1 MKFKKYTP
9 TNISTFSKSQL
20 SASLDLHAKNSSSE
34 INYPESDEMS
44 RYLQEMGKKYEAKFG
59 EILQAKKLDVCHLN
73 GEISDKSYENTL
85 LTLNKAYDFVSQT
98 FLNSEKLYGVADYLM
113 KVSSKSDLGNFS
125 YEPVEI
131 KLATFEKP
139 SYILQSIAYCELLN
153 DVLGK
158 IPENFH
164 LHLGG
169 GKFKTF
175 KTKDYYD
182 WYKNIVDKYEKFLSK
197 FSIDDP
203 LEYLPGDHGK
213 WNKFVQKKLK
223 EKGDIIQVHAMR
235 MDQRKKFMEAG
246 IKTIFDLKNI
256 DLNNHKVDLN
266 NGLIKRFKSQAT
278 LQVRTTSED
287 NPAYEIRP
295 INEQEK
301 GLKLLPIK
309 NEGDMFFDFEGYP
322 DPLTAEKLE
331 YLIGITFKDK
341 EGKYIYKSFWAH
353 NSDEEKKAFSDFV
366 KFINER
372 KINYPSGKLFHYGNY
387 EKNALG
393 NLAAKHQIHIETI
406 DDWLRSEYLIDLFPI
421 TKNAIILGS
430 ESYSIKYVERIY
442 LKDLRQEEI
451 STAGDSVIQ
460 YANWINLKDE
470 KILDSI
476 EAYNKQDCDSTQQLR
491 DFLLNLPEYKELKFA
506 TQKVKSDIND
516 NLTVDEININV
527 LDEEAKKFRDNYKLT
542 ELKNKEYLIKL
553 ISELIPFHP
562 SEERVEF
569 WEFFARLNDK
579 TPEELTSD
587 GEVIVNCKLQKIIE
601 IKKSLGLVYS
611 FNENQ
616 VIKIQSDLDFKN
628 DFCIAPIQTTAN
640 NLLIKEAIKTDDD
653 KYFLKLKGSLDEE
666 NKNFTLKI
674 SRANLEKYKINQYEE
689 INIYKFPSVISKYME
704 SDCSLQAQSWNNG
717 SSKISKAFLNFL
729 DRQPIKGISE
739 LNEKL
744 NNEENNSDEISNF
757 LFDLKDQTL
766 AIQGPPGTGKTTF
779 TAELISKLIEK
790 GLRVAI
796 SSNGHKA
803 INNILLKVEN
813 FCKSNSIKGNLYKR
827 SSSSSIRDDEV
838 YFINSSISSSTTYRQ
853 DVDVLGAT
861 VFSLSKQD
869 YFGQPFDYLIVDES
883 GQVSSAN
890 LLYMSQCAKNI
901 LLVGDQQQLSQP
913 KKAAHPGDSGLS
925 SLEYFMNGEDIIP
938 ADKGFFL
945 PKSWR
950 MPPTLTKVVSQ
961 MFYEGKLEPEL
972 TNNSNKVFWSG
983 KNSGLVF
990 FPVKHKTQNSSF
1002 SIEEAEYIYNLL
1014 NQIIGSE
1021 YQFISNSSS
1030 SKNEDVVLE
1039 KKLISPEDILV
1050 TTPYNAQKN
1059 LLQNEL
1065 KGLADVGTVDKFQGL
1080 EKPIAI
1086 YSLASTD
1093 SENAPRGL
1101 SFVLNANRLNVAI
1114 SRAKCLSIV
1123 VGSPE
1128 LANCMPKNVEEAK
1141 QLSRFCKILS
1151 FMDNH

>member
-20 SASLDLHAKNSSSE
+20 SASLDLHAKNSSSQ

-59 EILQAKKLDVCHLN
+59 EILQAKNLDVCHLK
-73 GEISDKSYENTL
+73 GEISEKSYENTL
-85 LTLNKAYDFVSQT
+85 LTLNKAHDFVSQV
-98 FLNSEKLYGVADYLM
+98 FLNSKKLYGVADYLM

-153 DVLGK
+153 NVLGR

-175 KTKDYYD
+175 KTKYFYD
-182 WYKNIVDKYEKFLSK
+182 WYKNIEDKYERFLSK
-197 FSIDDP
+197 FSIDEP
-203 LEYLPGDHGK
+203 LDYLPGDHGK
-213 WNKFVQKKLK
+213 WNKFVQEKLK

-235 MDQRKKFMEAG
+235 LDQRKKFNEAG

-266 NGLIKRFKSQAT
+266 NGLIKRFKNQAT
-278 LQVRTTSED
+278 LQLRTTSED
-287 NPAYEIRP
+287 NPAFEIRP
-295 INEQEK
+295 INEQDK
-301 GLKLLPIK
+301 GLNLLPIK
-309 NEGDMFFDFEGYP
+309 NDGDMFFDFEGYP
-322 DPLTAEKLE
+322 DPLTAEKIE

-353 NSDEEKKAFSDFV
+353 NMDDEKKAFSEFV
-366 KFINER
+366 EFIKER

-421 TKNAIILGS
+421 TKNAMILGAG
-430 ESYSIKYVERIY
+430 SYSIKYVERIY
-442 LKDLRQEEI
+442 LKDLRKEEI

-476 EAYNKQDCDSTQQLR
+476 EAYNKQDCDSTQKLR
-491 DFLLNLPEYKELKFA
+491 DFLLDLPEYKKLKSIN
-506 TQKVKSDIND
+506 QKVKPYND
-516 NLTVDEININV
+516 NYLSVEEININA
-527 LDEEAKKFRDNYKLT
+527 LDKEAKKFRENYQLT
-542 ELKNKEYLIKL
+542 ELKNKEYLRKL

-587 GEVIVNCKLQKIIE
+587 GEVIVNCKFQKIIE
-601 IKKSLGLVYS
+601 IKNSLGLVYS

-628 DFCIAPIQTTAN
+628 DFCLAPIQTTAS
-640 NLLIKEAIKTDDD
+640 NLLIKEAIKTDDG

-689 INIYKFPSVISKYME
+689 INIYKFPSVISQYME

-717 SSKISKAFLNFL
+717 SSSISKAFLNFL
-729 DRQPIKGISE
+729 DRKSVKGISE

-744 NNEENNSDEISNF
+744 SNKENNSDEISNF
-757 LFDLKDQTL
+757 LFDLKDETL

-813 FCKSNSIKGNLYKR
+813 FCKLNSIRGNLYKR
-827 SSSSSIRDDEV
+827 SSSSSIRDDEL
-838 YFINSSISSSTTYRQ
+838 YFMNTSINASTTYRQ
-853 DVDVLGAT
+853 DIDVLGAT

-869 YFGQPFDYLIVDES
+869 YFGQPFDYLIIDES

-913 KKAAHPGDSGLS
+913 KKASHPGDSGLS
-925 SLEYFMNGEDIIP
+925 CLEYFMNGEDIVP
-938 ADKGFFL
+938 TDKGFFL

-950 MPPTLTKVVSQ
+950 MPPDLTNVVSR
-961 MFYEGKLEPEL
+961 MFYEGRLEPEIA
-972 TNNSNKVFWSG
+972 NSFNKVFWSG
-983 KNSGLVF
+983 KTSGLEF
-990 FPVKHKTQNSSF
+990 FPVKHKSQNSSF
-1002 SIEEAEYIYNLL
+1002 SIEEAEYIYHLL
-1014 NQIIGSE
+1014 KKIIGSE
-1021 YQFISNSSS
+1021 YQFISNSTK
-1030 SKNEDVVLE
+1030 SKNQDMNLE
-1039 KKLISPEDILV
+1039 KKVISPEDILV

-1059 LLQNEL
+1059 LLQKEL

-1141 QLSRFCKILS
+1141 QLSRFCKILR
-1151 FMDNH
+1151 FMD

>member
-1 MKFKKYTP
+1 MKLKKYTP

-20 SASLDLHAKNSSSE
+20 SASLDLHAENSSSQ

-59 EILQAKKLDVCHLN
+59 EILQAKNLDVCHLK
-73 GEISDKSYENTL
+73 GEISEKSYENTL
-85 LTLNKAYDFVSQT
+85 LTLNKAHDFVSQV
-98 FLNSEKLYGVADYLM
+98 FLNSKKLYGVADYLM

-153 DVLGK
+153 NVLGR

-175 KTKDYYD
+175 KTKYFYD
-182 WYKNIVDKYEKFLSK
+182 WYKNIEDKYERFLSK
-197 FSIDDP
+197 FSIDEP
-203 LEYLPGDHGK
+203 LDYLPGDHGK
-213 WNKFVQKKLK
+213 WNKFVQEKLK

-235 MDQRKKFMEAG
+235 LDQRKKFNEAG

-266 NGLIKRFKSQAT
+266 NGLIKRFKNQAT
-278 LQVRTTSED
+278 LQLRTTSED
-287 NPAYEIRP
+287 NPAFEIRP
-295 INEQEK
+295 INEQDK
-301 GLKLLPIK
+301 GLNLLPIK
-309 NEGDMFFDFEGYP
+309 NDGDMFFDFEGYP
-322 DPLTAEKLE
+322 DPLTAEKIE

-353 NSDEEKKAFSDFV
+353 NMDDEKKAFSEFV
-366 KFINER
+366 KFIKER

-421 TKNAIILGS
+421 TKNAMILGAG
-430 ESYSIKYVERIY
+430 SYSIKYVERIY
-442 LKDLRQEEI
+442 LKDLRKEEI

-476 EAYNKQDCDSTQQLR
+476 EAYNKQDCDSTQKLR
-491 DFLLNLPEYKELKFA
+491 DFLLDLPEYKKLKSIN
-506 TQKVKSDIND
+506 QKVKPYND
-516 NLTVDEININV
+516 NDLSVEEININA
-527 LDEEAKKFRDNYKLT
+527 LDKEAKKFRENYQLT
-542 ELKNKEYLIKL
+542 EFKNKEYLIKL

-587 GEVIVNCKLQKIIE
+587 GEVIVNCKFQKIIE
-601 IKKSLGLVYS
+601 IKNSLGLVYS

-628 DFCIAPIQTTAN
+628 DFCLAPIQTTAS
-640 NLLIKEAIKTDDD
+640 NLLIKEAIKTDDG

-689 INIYKFPSVISKYME
+689 INIYKFPSVISQYME

-717 SSKISKAFLNFL
+717 SSSISKAFLNFL
-729 DRQPIKGISE
+729 DRKSVKGISE

-744 NNEENNSDEISNF
+744 SNKENNSDEISNF
-757 LFDLKDQTL
+757 LFNLKDETL

-813 FCKSNSIKGNLYKR
+813 FCKLNSIKGNLYKR
-827 SSSSSIRDDEV
+827 SSSSSIRDDEL
-838 YFINSSISSSTTYRQ
+838 YFMNTSINASTTYRQ
-853 DVDVLGAT
+853 DIDVLGAT

-869 YFGQPFDYLIVDES
+869 YFGQPFDYLIIDES

-913 KKAAHPGDSGLS
+913 KKASHPGDSGLS
-925 SLEYFMNGEDIIP
+925 CLEYFMNGEDIVP
-938 ADKGFFL
+938 TDKGFFL

-950 MPPTLTKVVSQ
+950 MPPDLTNVVSR
-961 MFYEGKLEPEL
+961 MFYEGRLEPEIA
-972 TNNSNKVFWSG
+972 NSFNKVFWSG
-983 KNSGLVF
+983 KTSGLEF
-990 FPVKHKTQNSSF
+990 FPVKHKSQNSSF
-1002 SIEEAEYIYNLL
+1002 SIEEAEYIYHLL
-1014 NQIIGSE
+1014 KKIIGSE
-1021 YQFISNSSS
+1021 YQFISNSTK
-1030 SKNEDVVLE
+1030 SKNQDMNLE
-1039 KKLISPEDILV
+1039 KKVISPEDILV

-1059 LLQNEL
+1059 LLQKEL

-1141 QLSRFCKILS
+1141 QLSRFCKILR
-1151 FMDNH
+1151 FMD

>member
-20 SASLDLHAKNSSSE
+20 SASLDLHAKNSSSQ

-59 EILQAKKLDVCHLN
+59 EILQAKNLDVCHLK
-73 GEISDKSYENTL
+73 GEISEKSYENTL
-85 LTLNKAYDFVSQT
+85 LTLNKAHDFVSQV
-98 FLNSEKLYGVADYLM
+98 FLNSKKLYGVADYLM

-153 DVLGK
+153 NVLGR

-175 KTKDYYD
+175 KTKYFYD
-182 WYKNIVDKYEKFLSK
+182 WYKNIEDKYERFLSK
-197 FSIDDP
+197 FSIDEP
-203 LEYLPGDHGK
+203 LDYLPGDHGK
-213 WNKFVQKKLK
+213 WNKFVQEKLK

-235 MDQRKKFMEAG
+235 LDQRKKFNEAG

-266 NGLIKRFKSQAT
+266 NGLIKRFKNQAT
-278 LQVRTTSED
+278 LQLRTTSED
-287 NPAYEIRP
+287 NPAFEIRP
-295 INEQEK
+295 INEQDK
-301 GLKLLPIK
+301 GLNLLPIK
-309 NEGDMFFDFEGYP
+309 NDGDMFFDFEGYP
-322 DPLTAEKLE
+322 DPLTAEKIE

-353 NSDEEKKAFSDFV
+353 NMDDEKKAFSEFV
-366 KFINER
+366 EFIKER

-421 TKNAIILGS
+421 TKNAMILGAG
-430 ESYSIKYVERIY
+430 SYSIKYVERIY
-442 LKDLRQEEI
+442 LKDLRKEEI

-476 EAYNKQDCDSTQQLR
+476 EAYNKQDCDSTQKLR
-491 DFLLNLPEYKELKFA
+491 DFLLDLPEYKKLKSIN
-506 TQKVKSDIND
+506 QKVKPYND
-516 NLTVDEININV
+516 NYLSVEEININA
-527 LDEEAKKFRDNYKLT
+527 LDKEAKKFRENYQLT
-542 ELKNKEYLIKL
+542 ELKNKENLRKL

-587 GEVIVNCKLQKIIE
+587 GEVIVNCKFQKIIE
-601 IKKSLGLVYS
+601 IKNSLGLVYS

-628 DFCIAPIQTTAN
+628 DFCLAPIQTTAS
-640 NLLIKEAIKTDDD
+640 NLLIKEAIKTDDG

-689 INIYKFPSVISKYME
+689 INIYKFPSVISQYME

-717 SSKISKAFLNFL
+717 SSSISKAFLNFL
-729 DRQPIKGISE
+729 DRKSVKGISE

-744 NNEENNSDEISNF
+744 SNKENNSDEISNF
-757 LFDLKDQTL
+757 LFDLKDETL

-813 FCKSNSIKGNLYKR
+813 FCKLNSIRGNLYKR
-827 SSSSSIRDDEV
+827 SSSSSIRDDEL
-838 YFINSSISSSTTYRQ
+838 YFMNSSITASTTYRQ
-853 DVDVLGAT
+853 DIDVLGAT

-869 YFGQPFDYLIVDES
+869 YFGQPFDYLIIDES

-913 KKAAHPGDSGLS
+913 KKASHPGDSGLS
-925 SLEYFMNGEDIIP
+925 CLEYFMNGEDIVP
-938 ADKGFFL
+938 TDKGFFL

-950 MPPTLTKVVSQ
+950 MPPDLTNVVSR
-961 MFYEGKLEPEL
+961 MFYEGRLEPEMA
-972 TNNSNKVFWSG
+972 NSVNKVFWSG
-983 KNSGLVF
+983 KTSGLEF
-990 FPVKHKTQNSSF
+990 FPVKHKSQNSSF
-1002 SIEEAEYIYNLL
+1002 SIEEAEYIYHLL
-1014 NQIIGSE
+1014 KKIIGSE
-1021 YQFISNSSS
+1021 YQFISNSTK
-1030 SKNEDVVLE
+1030 SKNQDMNLE
-1039 KKLISPEDILV
+1039 KKVISPEDILV

-1059 LLQNEL
+1059 LLQKEL

-1141 QLSRFCKILS
+1141 QLSRFCKILR
-1151 FMDNH
+1151 FMD

>member
-1 MKFKKYTP
+1 MKLKKYTP

-20 SASLDLHAKNSSSE
+20 SASLDLHAKNSSSQ

-59 EILQAKKLDVCHLN
+59 EILQAKNLDVCHLK
-73 GEISDKSYENTL
+73 GEISEKSYENTL
-85 LTLNKAYDFVSQT
+85 LTLNKAHDFVSQV
-98 FLNSEKLYGVADYLM
+98 FLNSKKLYGVADYLM

-153 DVLGK
+153 NVLGR

-175 KTKDYYD
+175 KTKYFYD
-182 WYKNIVDKYEKFLSK
+182 WYKNIEDKYERFLSK
-197 FSIDDP
+197 FSIDEP
-203 LEYLPGDHGK
+203 LDYLPGDHGK
-213 WNKFVQKKLK
+213 WNKFVQEKLK

-235 MDQRKKFMEAG
+235 LDQRKKFNEAG

-266 NGLIKRFKSQAT
+266 NGLIKRFKNQAT
-278 LQVRTTSED
+278 LQLRTTSED
-287 NPAYEIRP
+287 NPAFEIRP
-295 INEQEK
+295 INEQDK
-301 GLKLLPIK
+301 GLNLLPIK
-309 NEGDMFFDFEGYP
+309 NDGDMFFDFEGYP
-322 DPLTAEKLE
+322 DPLTAEKIE

-353 NSDEEKKAFSDFV
+353 NMDDEKKAFSEFV
-366 KFINER
+366 EFIKER

-421 TKNAIILGS
+421 TKNAMILGAG
-430 ESYSIKYVERIY
+430 SYSIKYVERIY
-442 LKDLRQEEI
+442 LKDLRKEEI

-476 EAYNKQDCDSTQQLR
+476 EAYNKQDCDSTQKLR
-491 DFLLNLPEYKELKFA
+491 DFLLDLPEYKKLKSIN
-506 TQKVKSDIND
+506 QKVKPYND
-516 NLTVDEININV
+516 NYLSVEEININA
-527 LDEEAKKFRDNYKLT
+527 LDKEAKKFRENYQLT
-542 ELKNKEYLIKL
+542 ELKNKEYLRKL

-587 GEVIVNCKLQKIIE
+587 GEVIVNCKFQKIIE
-601 IKKSLGLVYS
+601 IKNSLGLVYS

-628 DFCIAPIQTTAN
+628 DFCLAPIQTTAS
-640 NLLIKEAIKTDDD
+640 NLLIKEAIKTDDG

-689 INIYKFPSVISKYME
+689 INIYKFPSVISQYME

-717 SSKISKAFLNFL
+717 SSSISKAFLNFL
-729 DRQPIKGISE
+729 DRKSVKGISE

-744 NNEENNSDEISNF
+744 SNKENNSDEISNF
-757 LFDLKDQTL
+757 LFDLKDETL

-803 INNILLKVEN
+803 INNILLKVGN
-813 FCKSNSIKGNLYKR
+813 FCKLNSIKGNLYKR
-827 SSSSSIRDDEV
+827 SSSSSIRDDEL
-838 YFINSSISSSTTYRQ
+838 YFMNTSINASTTYRQ
-853 DVDVLGAT
+853 DIDVLGAT

-869 YFGQPFDYLIVDES
+869 YFGQPFDYLIIDES

-913 KKAAHPGDSGLS
+913 KKASHPGDSGLS
-925 SLEYFMNGEDIIP
+925 CLEYFMNGEDIVP
-938 ADKGFFL
+938 TDKGFFL

-950 MPPTLTKVVSQ
+950 MPPDLTNVVSR
-961 MFYEGKLEPEL
+961 MFYEGRLEPEIA
-972 TNNSNKVFWSG
+972 NSFNKVFWSG
-983 KNSGLVF
+983 KNSGLEF
-990 FPVKHKTQNSSF
+990 FPVKHKSQNSSF
-1002 SIEEAEYIYNLL
+1002 SIEEAEYIYHLL
-1014 NQIIGSE
+1014 KKIIGSE
-1021 YQFISNSSS
+1021 YQFISNPTK
-1030 SKNEDVVLE
+1030 SKNQDMNLE
-1039 KKLISPEDILV
+1039 KKVISPEDILV

-1059 LLQNEL
+1059 LLQKEL

-1141 QLSRFCKILS
+1141 QLSRFCKILR
-1151 FMDNH
+1151 FKD

>member
-20 SASLDLHAKNSSSE
+20 SASLDLHAKNSSSQ

-59 EILQAKKLDVCHLN
+59 EILQAKNLDVCHLK
-73 GEISDKSYENTL
+73 GEISEKSYENTL
-85 LTLNKAYDFVSQT
+85 LTLNKAHDFVSQV
-98 FLNSEKLYGVADYLM
+98 FLNSKKLYGVADYLM

-153 DVLGK
+153 NVLGR

-175 KTKDYYD
+175 KTKYFYD
-182 WYKNIVDKYEKFLSK
+182 WYKNIEDKYERFLSK
-197 FSIDDP
+197 FSIDEP
-203 LEYLPGDHGK
+203 LDYLPGDHGK
-213 WNKFVQKKLK
+213 WNKFVQEKLK

-235 MDQRKKFMEAG
+235 LDQRKKFNEAG

-266 NGLIKRFKSQAT
+266 NGLIKRFKNQAT
-278 LQVRTTSED
+278 LQLRTTSED
-287 NPAYEIRP
+287 NPAFEIRP
-295 INEQEK
+295 INEQDK
-301 GLKLLPIK
+301 GLNLLPIK
-309 NEGDMFFDFEGYP
+309 NDGDMFFDFEGYP
-322 DPLTAEKLE
+322 DPLTAEKIE

-353 NSDEEKKAFSDFV
+353 NMDDEKKAFSEFV
-366 KFINER
+366 EFIKER

-421 TKNAIILGS
+421 TKNAMILGAG
-430 ESYSIKYVERIY
+430 SYSIKYVERIY
-442 LKDLRQEEI
+442 LKDLRKEEI

-476 EAYNKQDCDSTQQLR
+476 EAYNKQDCDSTQKLR
-491 DFLLNLPEYKELKFA
+491 DFLLDLPEYKELKF
-506 TQKVKSDIND
+506 INQQVNPD
-516 NLTVDEININV
+516 NDYDLFIEEININA
-527 LDEEAKKFRDNYKLT
+527 LDKEAKKFRENFQLT
-542 ELKNKEYLIKL
+542 ELKNKEYLRKL

-587 GEVIVNCKLQKIIE
+587 GEVIVNCKFQKIIE
-601 IKKSLGLVYS
+601 IKNSLGLVYS

-628 DFCIAPIQTTAN
+628 DFCLAPIQTTAS
-640 NLLIKEAIKTDDD
+640 NLLLKEAIKTDDG

-689 INIYKFPSVISKYME
+689 INIYKFPSVISQYME

-717 SSKISKAFLNFL
+717 SSSISKAFLNFL
-729 DRQPIKGISE
+729 DRKSVKGISE

-744 NNEENNSDEISNF
+744 SNKENNSDEISNF
-757 LFDLKDQTL
+757 LFDLKDETL

-813 FCKSNSIKGNLYKR
+813 FCKLNSIKGNLYKR
-827 SSSSSIRDDEV
+827 SSSSSIRDDEL
-838 YFINSSISSSTTYRQ
+838 YFMNTSINASTTYRQ
-853 DVDVLGAT
+853 DIDVLGAT

-869 YFGQPFDYLIVDES
+869 YFGQPFDYLIIDES

-913 KKAAHPGDSGLS
+913 KKASHPGDSGLS
-925 SLEYFMNGEDIIP
+925 CLEYFMNGEDIVP
-938 ADKGFFL
+938 TDKGFFL

-950 MPPTLTKVVSQ
+950 MPPDLTNVVSR
-961 MFYEGKLEPEL
+961 MFYEGRLEPEMA
-972 TNNSNKVFWSG
+972 NSVNKVFWSG
-983 KNSGLVF
+983 KTSGLEF
-990 FPVKHKTQNSSF
+990 FPVKHKSQNSSF
-1002 SIEEAEYIYNLL
+1002 SIEEAEYIYHLL
-1014 NQIIGSE
+1014 KKIIGSE
-1021 YQFISNSSS
+1021 YQFISNSTK
-1030 SKNEDVVLE
+1030 SKNQDMNLE
-1039 KKLISPEDILV
+1039 KKVISPEDILV

-1059 LLQNEL
+1059 LLQKEL

-1141 QLSRFCKILS
+1141 QLSRFCKILR
-1151 FMDNH
+1151 FMD

>member
-1 MKFKKYTP
+1 MKLKKYTP

-20 SASLDLHAKNSSSE
+20 SASLDLHAKNSSSQ

-59 EILQAKKLDVCHLN
+59 EILQAKNLDVCHLK
-73 GEISDKSYENTL
+73 GEISEKSYENTL
-85 LTLNKAYDFVSQT
+85 LTLNKAHDFVSQV
-98 FLNSEKLYGVADYLM
+98 FLNSKKLYGVADYLM

-153 DVLGK
+153 NVLGR

-175 KTKDYYD
+175 KTKYFYD
-182 WYKNIVDKYEKFLSK
+182 WYKNIEDKYERFLSK
-197 FSIDDP
+197 FSIDEP
-203 LEYLPGDHGK
+203 LDYLPGDHGK
-213 WNKFVQKKLK
+213 WNKFVQEKLK

-235 MDQRKKFMEAG
+235 LDQRKKFNEAG

-266 NGLIKRFKSQAT
+266 NGLIKRFKNQAT
-278 LQVRTTSED
+278 LQLRTTSED
-287 NPAYEIRP
+287 NPAFEIRP
-295 INEQEK
+295 INEQDK
-301 GLKLLPIK
+301 GLNLLPIK
-309 NEGDMFFDFEGYP
+309 NDGDMFFDFEGYP
-322 DPLTAEKLE
+322 DPLTAEKIE

-353 NSDEEKKAFSDFV
+353 NMDDEKKAFSEFV
-366 KFINER
+366 EFIKER

-421 TKNAIILGS
+421 TKNAMILGAG
-430 ESYSIKYVERIY
+430 SYSIKYVERIY
-442 LKDLRQEEI
+442 LKDLRKEEI

-476 EAYNKQDCDSTQQLR
+476 EAYNKQDCDSTQKLR
-491 DFLLNLPEYKELKFA
+491 DFLLDLPEYEKLKSIN
-506 TQKVKSDIND
+506 QKVKPYND
-516 NLTVDEININV
+516 NDLSVEEININA
-527 LDEEAKKFRDNYKLT
+527 LDKEAKKFRENYQLT
-542 ELKNKEYLIKL
+542 EFKNKEYLIKL

-587 GEVIVNCKLQKIIE
+587 GEVIVNCKFQKIIE
-601 IKKSLGLVYS
+601 IKNSLGLVYS

-628 DFCIAPIQTTAN
+628 DFCLAPIQTTAS
-640 NLLIKEAIKTDDD
+640 NLLIKEAIKTDDG

-689 INIYKFPSVISKYME
+689 INIYKFPSVISQYME

-717 SSKISKAFLNFL
+717 SSSISKAFLNFL
-729 DRQPIKGISE
+729 DRKSVKGISE

-744 NNEENNSDEISNF
+744 SNKENNSDEISNF
-757 LFDLKDQTL
+757 LFDLKDETL

-813 FCKSNSIKGNLYKR
+813 FCKLNSINGNLYKR
-827 SSSSSIRDDEV
+827 SSSSSIRDDEL
-838 YFINSSISSSTTYRQ
+838 YFMNTSINASTTYRQ
-853 DVDVLGAT
+853 DIDVLGAT

-869 YFGQPFDYLIVDES
+869 YFGQPFDYLIIDES

-913 KKAAHPGDSGLS
+913 KKASHPGDSGLS
-925 SLEYFMNGEDIIP
+925 CLEYFMNGEDIVP
-938 ADKGFFL
+938 TDKGFFL

-950 MPPTLTKVVSQ
+950 MPPDLTNVVSR
-961 MFYEGKLEPEL
+961 MFYEGRLEPEIA
-972 TNNSNKVFWSG
+972 NSFNKVFWSG
-983 KNSGLVF
+983 KTSGLEF
-990 FPVKHKTQNSSF
+990 FPVKHKSQNSSF
-1002 SIEEAEYIYNLL
+1002 SIEEAEYIYHLL
-1014 NQIIGSE
+1014 KKIIGSE
-1021 YQFISNSSS
+1021 YQFISNSSK
-1030 SKNEDVVLE
+1030 SKNQDMNLE
-1039 KKLISPEDILV
+1039 KKVISPEDILV

-1059 LLQNEL
+1059 LLQKEL

-1151 FMDNH
+1151 FMD

>member
-1 MKFKKYTP
+1 MKLKKYTP

-20 SASLDLHAKNSSSE
+20 SASLDLHAKNSSSQ

-59 EILQAKKLDVCHLN
+59 EILQAKNLDVCHLK
-73 GEISDKSYENTL
+73 GEISEKSYENTL
-85 LTLNKAYDFVSQT
+85 LTLNKAHDFVSQV
-98 FLNSEKLYGVADYLM
+98 FLNSKKLYGVADYLM

-153 DVLGK
+153 NVLGR

-175 KTKDYYD
+175 KTKNFYD
-182 WYKNIVDKYEKFLSK
+182 WYKNIEDKYEKFLSK
-197 FSIDDP
+197 FSIDEP
-203 LEYLPGDHGK
+203 LDYLPGDHGK
-213 WNKFVQKKLK
+213 WNKFVQEKLK

-235 MDQRKKFMEAG
+235 LDQRKKFNEAG

-256 DLNNHKVDLN
+256 DLNNHKVDLD
-266 NGLIKRFKSQAT
+266 NGLIKRFKNQAT
-278 LQVRTTSED
+278 LQLRTTSED
-287 NPAYEIRP
+287 NPAFEIRP
-295 INEQEK
+295 INEQDK
-301 GLKLLPIK
+301 GLNLLPIK
-309 NEGDMFFDFEGYP
+309 NDGDMFFDFEGYP
-322 DPLTAEKLE
+322 DPLTAEKIE

-353 NSDEEKKAFSDFV
+353 NMDDEKKAFSEFV
-366 KFINER
+366 EFIKER

-421 TKNAIILGS
+421 TKNAMILGAG
-430 ESYSIKYVERIY
+430 SYSIKYVERIY
-442 LKDLRQEEI
+442 LKDLRKEEI

-476 EAYNKQDCDSTQQLR
+476 EAYNKQDCDSTQKLR
-491 DFLLNLPEYKELKFA
+491 DFLLDLPEYKKLKSIN
-506 TQKVKSDIND
+506 QKVKPYND
-516 NLTVDEININV
+516 NDLSVEEININA
-527 LDEEAKKFRDNYKLT
+527 LDKEAKKFRENYQLT
-542 ELKNKEYLIKL
+542 ELKNKEYLRKL

-587 GEVIVNCKLQKIIE
+587 GEVIVNCKFQKIIE
-601 IKKSLGLVYS
+601 IKNSLGLVYS

-628 DFCIAPIQTTAN
+628 DFCLAPIQTTAS
-640 NLLIKEAIKTDDD
+640 NLLIKEAIKTDDG

-689 INIYKFPSVISKYME
+689 INIYKFPSVISQYME

-717 SSKISKAFLNFL
+717 SSSISKAFLNFL
-729 DRQPIKGISE
+729 DRKSVKGISE

-744 NNEENNSDEISNF
+744 SNKENNSDEISNF
-757 LFDLKDQTL
+757 LFDLKDETL

-803 INNILLKVEN
+803 INNILLKVGN
-813 FCKSNSIKGNLYKR
+813 FCKLNSIKGNLYKR
-827 SSSSSIRDDEV
+827 SSSSSIRDDQL
-838 YFINSSISSSTTYRQ
+838 YFMNSSINASTTHRQ
-853 DVDVLGAT
+853 DIDVLGAT

-869 YFGQPFDYLIVDES
+869 YFGQPYDYLIIDES

-913 KKAAHPGDSGLS
+913 KKASHPGDSGLS
-925 SLEYFMNGEDIIP
+925 CLEYFMNGEDIVP
-938 ADKGFFL
+938 TDKGFFL

-950 MPPTLTKVVSQ
+950 MPPDLTNVVSR
-961 MFYEGKLEPEL
+961 MFYEGRLEPEIA
-972 TNNSNKVFWSG
+972 NSFNKVFWSG
-983 KNSGLVF
+983 KTSGLEF
-990 FPVKHKTQNSSF
+990 FPVKHKSQNSSF
-1002 SIEEAEYIYNLL
+1002 SIEEAEYIYHLL
-1014 NQIIGSE
+1014 KKIIGSE
-1021 YQFISNSSS
+1021 YQFISNSTK
-1030 SKNEDVVLE
+1030 SKNQDMNLE
-1039 KKLISPEDILV
+1039 KKVISPEDILV

-1059 LLQNEL
+1059 LLQKEL

-1141 QLSRFCKILS
+1141 QLSRFCKILR
-1151 FMDNH
+1151 FMD

>member
-1 MKFKKYTP
+1 MKLKKYTP

-20 SASLDLHAKNSSSE
+20 SASLDLHAKNSSSQ

-59 EILQAKKLDVCHLN
+59 EILQAKNLDVCHLK
-73 GEISDKSYENTL
+73 GEISEKSYENTL
-85 LTLNKAYDFVSQT
+85 LTLNKAHDFVSQV
-98 FLNSEKLYGVADYLM
+98 FLNSKKLYGVADYLM

-153 DVLGK
+153 NVLGK

-175 KTKDYYD
+175 KTKYFYD
-182 WYKNIVDKYEKFLSK
+182 WYKNIEDKYERFLSK
-197 FSIDDP
+197 FSIDEP
-203 LEYLPGDHGK
+203 LDYLPGDHGK
-213 WNKFVQKKLK
+213 WNKFVQEKLK

-235 MDQRKKFMEAG
+235 LDQRKKFNEAG

-266 NGLIKRFKSQAT
+266 NGLIKRFKNQAT
-278 LQVRTTSED
+278 LQLRTTSED
-287 NPAYEIRP
+287 NPAFEIRP
-295 INEQEK
+295 INEQDK
-301 GLKLLPIK
+301 GLNLLPIK
-309 NEGDMFFDFEGYP
+309 NDGDMFFDFEGYP
-322 DPLTAEKLE
+322 DPLTAEKIE

-353 NSDEEKKAFSDFV
+353 NMDDEKKAFSEFV
-366 KFINER
+366 KFIKER

-421 TKNAIILGS
+421 TKNAMILGAG
-430 ESYSIKYVERIY
+430 SYSIKYVERIY
-442 LKDLRQEEI
+442 LKDLRKEEI

-476 EAYNKQDCDSTQQLR
+476 EAYNKQDCDSTQKLR
-491 DFLLNLPEYKELKFA
+491 DFLLDLPEYKKLKSIN
-506 TQKVKSDIND
+506 QKVKSYND
-516 NLTVDEININV
+516 NDLSVEEININA
-527 LDEEAKKFRDNYKLT
+527 LDKEAKKFRENYQLT
-542 ELKNKEYLIKL
+542 EFKNKEYLIKL

-587 GEVIVNCKLQKIIE
+587 GEVIVNCKFQKIIE
-601 IKKSLGLVYS
+601 IKNSLGLVYS

-628 DFCIAPIQTTAN
+628 DFCLAPIQTTAS
-640 NLLIKEAIKTDDD
+640 NLLIKEAIKTDDG

-689 INIYKFPSVISKYME
+689 INIYKFPSVISQYME

-717 SSKISKAFLNFL
+717 SSSISKAFLNFL
-729 DRQPIKGISE
+729 DRKSVKGISE

-744 NNEENNSDEISNF
+744 SNKENNSDEISNF
-757 LFDLKDQTL
+757 LFDLKDETL

-813 FCKSNSIKGNLYKR
+813 FCKLNSINGNLYKR
-827 SSSSSIRDDEV
+827 SSSSSIRDDEL
-838 YFINSSISSSTTYRQ
+838 YFMNTSINASTTYRQ
-853 DVDVLGAT
+853 DIDVLGAT

-869 YFGQPFDYLIVDES
+869 YFGQPYDYLIIDES

-913 KKAAHPGDSGLS
+913 KKASHPGDSGLS
-925 SLEYFMNGEDIIP
+925 CLEYFMNGEDIVP
-938 ADKGFFL
+938 TDKGFFL

-950 MPPTLTKVVSQ
+950 MPPDLTNVVSR
-961 MFYEGKLEPEL
+961 MFYEGRLEPEIA
-972 TNNSNKVFWSG
+972 NSFNKVFWSG
-983 KNSGLVF
+983 KTSGLEF
-990 FPVKHKTQNSSF
+990 FPVKHKGQNSSF
-1002 SIEEAEYIYNLL
+1002 SIEEAEYIYHLL
-1014 NQIIGSE
+1014 KKIIGSE
-1021 YQFISNSSS
+1021 YQFISNSTE
-1030 SKNEDVVLE
+1030 SKNQDMNLE
-1039 KKLISPEDILV
+1039 KKVISPEDILV

-1059 LLQNEL
+1059 LLQKEL

-1141 QLSRFCKILS
+1141 QLSRFCKILR
-1151 FMDNH
+1151 FMD